1 MPSRVPNRAAS
12 TTPEWDL
19 STLAPA
25 QRLGVFAGFFV
36 AYALLA
42 YLGYVLKESAVSLTI
57 LWPAAGLLFV
67 TLVLMPFRQW
77 PWIVSLQLV
86 AELVVG
92 YLHAHRLEIG
102 WTSLF
107 LVGNSCDGLVGALIV
122 KRWITDP
129 TMPRLVQV
137 AKVIAASAIGAAAGG
152 LVGAAG
158 AVMVLDDASYL
169 NQLQVWWAGNW
180 LGTLVI
186 APVTLTWVV
195 RWRFPHLAAATGETY
210 ERALLGMLILG
221 STAWIFGA
229 PPASPA
235 SLLNLP
241 FVPLACL
248 VIASFRLAPRWVFSF
263 STAAILLASALASR
277 GLGPFAGEDSPFARV
292 LGLQVYLATVAAF
305 PFMISV
311 ALFERKRMMAA
322 LTLSRERYRNFVARS
337 AEAVWRIELR
347 EGMPLGLPVP
357 EQLAWLRNH
366 AYIAECNRAYKHFY
380 DGQARIADEWDR
392 WSADVPWAH
401 IYVEHLEDAA
411 RREYSM
417 DGLRFTLADGEHWL
431 ASFSGVIENEHLIRI
446 WGVARDIT
454 ELVQLNERLSE
465 EQQRLH
471 SYAQELTGAEEQA
484 RRATAIDL
492 HDGIGQM
499 LVGLAM
505 SLDAAAM
512 QAAPSLRPLVTEM
525 RSRVSEILTVTRRLI
540 ADLSPPGLYD
550 LGLGP
555 ALQWLSTHVWS
566 HDGLRVDLDLD
577 IDESRLDVESR
588 VLVFKVVRELL
599 RNVVKHA
606 GVKTAIVRATTV
618 GARLSVEVQDDG
630 VGFEAQPTLQSGGT
644 RGFGLWSITD
654 RLRCAGGEVS
664 IRTAPG
670 QGCTACISL
679 PLESARDEE
688 SSVA

>member
-1 MPSRVPNRAAS
+1 MPPRAANRAAS

-19 STLAPA
+19 STLAPSERVA
-25 QRLGVFAGFFV
+25 VLAGFFV
-36 AYALLA
+36 AYAFLV
-42 YLGYVLKESAVSLTI
+42 YLGYVLKESALSLTI

-67 TLVLMPFRQW
+67 TLVLMPLRQW
-77 PWIVSLQLV
+77 PWIVLLQLA

-92 YLHAHRLEIG
+92 YVHAHRLEIG

-107 LVGNSCDGLVGALIV
+107 LLGNSCDGVVGALIV
-122 KRWITDP
+122 KHWINDP

-137 AKVIAASAIGAAAGG
+137 AKVIAASAIGAAGG
-152 LVGAAG
+152 ALVGAAG
-158 AVMVLDDASYL
+158 AVTVLGDASYL
-169 NQLQVWWAGNW
+169 NQMQIWWAGNW
-180 LGTLVI
+180 LGTLVT

-195 RWRFPHLAAATGETY
+195 RWRFPHLAAATGEAY
-210 ERALLGMLILG
+210 ERVLLGTLILG

-248 VIASFRLAPRWVFSF
+248 VIAAFRLAPRWVFSF
-263 STAAILLASALASR
+263 STASILLASAFASR
-277 GLGPFAGEDSPFARV
+277 ELGPFAGEDSPFARV

-311 ALFERKRMMAA
+311 ALFEKRRMMAA

-347 EGMPLGLPVP
+347 EGMPLGLPIP
-357 EQLAWLRNH
+357 EQLEWLRNH

-380 DGQARIADEWDR
+380 DGQAIVADEWGR

-401 IYVEHLEDAA
+401 IYVDHIEAAA
-411 RREYSM
+411 RQEYSM

-431 ASFSGVIENEHLIRI
+431 ASFSGVIENEKLIRI

-505 SLDAAAM
+505 SLDAAAL
-512 QAAPSLRPLVTEM
+512 QATPALRPLVTEM
-525 RSRVSEILTVTRRLI
+525 RSRVSEILAVTRRLI

-555 ALQWLSTHVWS
+555 ALEWLRTNVRS
-566 HDGLRVDLDLD
+566 HDGLRVDLELHL
-577 IDESRLDVESR
+577 DESRLDVESR

-606 GVKTAIVRATTV
+606 GVKTAAVRAATE
-618 GARLSVEVQDDG
+618 GNHLSVDVQDDG
-630 VGFEAQPTLQSGGT
+630 VGFEAQPTFRNGAT
-644 RGFGLWSITD
+644 PGFGLWSIAD
-654 RLRCAGGEVS
+654 RLRCAGGDIS
-664 IRTAPG
+664 IRSAPG
-670 QGCTACISL
+670 QGCTARITL
-679 PLESARDEE
+679 PLDAARDNE